1 MIIADRKPI
10 DDIKNML
17 SPYKKILLVGCGTC
31 VSVCM
36 TGGEKEVGILASEL
50 RIISELEKKGWE
62 ISEDTIQRQCDREY
76 IEPLSEKF
84 EAADIIM
91 SLACGVGIQYMA
103 EVFPR
108 HMVLPAIN
116 TTFYGTTV
124 SEGEWQER
132 CAGCGDCVLHLTMG
146 ICPVARCSK
155 GLYNGPCGGTDKG
168 KCEISSDLDCAWYM
182 IYNRMKDLGKLD
194 MIGTFIP
201 PRSWKA
207 SLNGGP
213 RKRVR
218 EDLKK

>member
-10 DDIKNML
+10 NDIKEML

-50 RIISELEKKGWE
+50 RMVSELDKKGWE
-62 ISEDTIQRQCDREY
+62 ITETTIQRQCDREY
-76 IEPLSEKF
+76 IEPLREQF
-84 EAADIIM
+84 EQADIVM
-91 SLACGVGIQYMA
+91 SMACGVGIQYMA
-103 EVFPR
+103 EIFPKQV
-108 HMVLPAIN
+108 VLPAIN

-124 SEGEWQER
+124 KEGEWGER
-132 CAGCGDCVLHLTMG
+132 CAGCGDCVLHLTLG

-155 GLYNGPCGGTDKG
+155 GLYNGPCGGTDLG
-168 KCEISSDLDCAWYM
+168 KCEVSKEIDCAWYL

-201 PRSWKA
+201 PRSWKS
-207 SLNGGP
+207 SLHGGP